1 MVENL
6 VANFFYLK
14 KKKKGSSWLSIKT
27 PNKVL
32 LWYHWHILVITWP
45 NEVLMWTFYL
55 LYQKQKQRR
64 IRNFV
69 KIINGFHP
77 LFLQKAP
84 PKLLD
89 YVLNAPVHS
98 QWTQN
103 LNWTD
108 IRCFYDAPEILYIFI
123 LSLVFICW
131 YRLCYN
137 LAFSILY
144 FTYLYQDFI
153 MLQTTYFKLLFLK
166 RFLFESWLNQLPFAW
181 ILLMSFVSRLLL
193 KYFLLKKTGPKCFS
207 HVFQGAFKTQSNT

>member
-1 MVENL
+1 MLSLTYFSYYLTKWSPDV
-6 VANFFYLK
+6 NFLP
-14 KKKKGSSWLSIKT
+14 SLSKT
-27 PNKVL
+27 KAKAHSEFSETSKMEL
-32 LWYHWHILVITWP
+32 SL
-45 NEVLMWTFYL
+45 
-55 LYQKQKQRR
+55 
-64 IRNFV
+64 

-89 YVLNAPVHS
+89 YVLNVHS

-131 YRLCYN
+131 CRLCYN
-137 LAFSILY
+137 LTFSILY

>member
-1 MVENL
+1 M
-6 VANFFYLK
+6 NFLP
-14 KKKKGSSWLSIKT
+14 SLSKT
-27 PNKVL
+27 KAKAHSEFSETSKMEL
-32 LWYHWHILVITWP
+32 F
-45 NEVLMWTFYL
+45 M
-55 LYQKQKQRR
+55 
-64 IRNFV
+64 

-89 YVLNAPVHS
+89 YVLNVHS

-131 YRLCYN
+131 CRLCYN

-166 RFLFESWLNQLPFAW
+166 RFLFESWLNKLPFAW

-193 KYFLLKKTGPKCFS
+193 KYFLLKKTGSEVFFTCFPRCIQNPVKHLRWS
-207 HVFQGAFKTQSNT
+207 ILWK

>member
-1 MVENL
+1 M
-6 VANFFYLK
+6 
-14 KKKKGSSWLSIKT
+14 
-27 PNKVL
+27 L

-64 IRNFV
+64 IQN
-69 KIINGFHP
+69 
-77 LFLQKAP
+77 LAP

-89 YVLNAPVHS
+89 YVLNVHS

-193 KYFLLKKTGPKCFS
+193 KYFLLKKTGPSCFS
-207 HVFQGAFKTQSNT
+207 RCIQNPVKHLRWSILWK

>member
-1 MVENL
+1 MLSLTYFSYYLTKWSPDV
-6 VANFFYLK
+6 NFLP
-14 KKKKGSSWLSIKT
+14 SLSKT
-27 PNKVL
+27 KAKAHSEFSETSKMEL
-32 LWYHWHILVITWP
+32 SL
-45 NEVLMWTFYL
+45 
-55 LYQKQKQRR
+55 
-64 IRNFV
+64 

-131 YRLCYN
+131 CRLCYN
-137 LAFSILY
+137 LTFSILY